1 MQEITVRQVQGII
14 LETQEDKAL
23 RNMFIHKSPCAGSD
37 VGAVFFAIDGTP
49 PRGYAMFLP
58 EGEQTTGT
66 LHVFDHLGLKRKIL
80 HCNIADL
87 VDYKDND
94 VWDAQEAQVAV
105 EAR

>member
-1 MQEITVRQVQGII
+1 MQEITVRQVQDII
-14 LETQEDKAL
+14 LETQGDKTP
-23 RNMFIHKSPCAGSD
+23 RTMFIHKSPCAGSS
-37 VGAVFFAIDGTP
+37 VGAVFFAISGTP

-58 EGEQTTGT
+58 EEGQTTGT

-87 VDYKDND
+87 VEYKDND
-94 VWDAQEAQVAV
+94 VWDAQAAQVAV